1 MHLNPYVSQHRPDWV
16 ADPDAHINI
25 QLQWQL
31 QQIAEKKAFAC
42 DTSLAF
48 ISYIKVAKAL

>member
-1 MHLNPYVSQHRPDWV
+1 MNLNSYDSQHRLDSV
-16 ADPDAHINI
+16 AGLDVHINI

-42 DTSLAF
+42 VTSLAL
-48 ISYIKVAKAL
+48 ISYIKVVKAL

>member
-1 MHLNPYVSQHRPDWV
+1 MNLNSYGSQHRPDSV
-16 ADPDAHINI
+16 ADLNVHINI
-25 QLQWQL
+25 QLHWQL

-42 DTSLAF
+42 VTSLAL

>member
-1 MHLNPYVSQHRPDWV
+1 MNLNSYDSQHRPDSV
-16 ADPDAHINI
+16 AGLDVHINI

-31 QQIAEKKAFAC
+31 QQIAEKKAFAYV
-42 DTSLAF
+42 TSLAL

>member
-1 MHLNPYVSQHRPDWV
+1 MNLNSYGSQHRPDSV
-16 ADPDAHINI
+16 VGLDVHINI
-25 QLQWQL
+25 QLHWQL

-42 DTSLAF
+42 VTSLAF

>member
-1 MHLNPYVSQHRPDWV
+1 MNLNSYGSQHRPDWV
-16 ADPDAHINI
+16 AGPDVHINI

-42 DTSLAF
+42 VTSLAL
-48 ISYIKVAKAL
+48 ISYIKVAKAP

>member
-1 MHLNPYVSQHRPDWV
+1 MGLNSYGSQHRLNWV
-16 ADPDAHINI
+16 AGLDVHINI
-25 QLQWQL
+25 QSQWQL

-42 DTSLAF
+42 VTSLAL

>member
-1 MHLNPYVSQHRPDWV
+1 MGLNSYDSQHRQDSV
-16 ADPDAHINI
+16 ADLNVHINI
-25 QLQWQL
+25 QSQWQL

-42 DTSLAF
+42 VTSLAL

>member
-1 MHLNPYVSQHRPDWV
+1 MNLNSYDSQHRPDWV
-16 ADPDAHINI
+16 AGPDVHINI

-42 DTSLAF
+42 VTSLAL
-48 ISYIKVAKAL
+48 ISYIKVPKAR